1 MLEKLKLALR
11 ISSDTVDF
19 DSELEDLIQAGLGDL
34 GLAGVLSKDNQEDP
48 LVVRAV
54 ITYSKIHWG
63 DSSGTDYDRL
73 KDSYNEQ
80 KSQLMMATGFTDWG
94 DGDEQK

>member
-54 ITYSKIHWG
+54 ITYCKIHWG

-73 KDSYNEQ
+73 KASYDEQ